1 MAETAK
7 HAIDLMPSRHFFIFG
22 NNISHSLSP
31 TIHNAGF
38 AEFGLPYHYAIY
50 QTPQIDEAIR
60 RLLRQPDFGG
70 ASVTFPHKLNI
81 RPLLDSVSKEANAL
95 GAINTVVVENVG
107 SSRNLRGDNTDWL
120 GILNCIRRSGL
131 RSNTGAIVIGA
142 GGAARAAVY
151 ALQVLGVQYVTIV
164 NRTRATAER
173 LAGDF
178 PSMNIQVCDWLIEA
192 PTVDLIIGCIPADDV
207 RVNDVPE
214 QIFST
219 GSGVV
224 IEMSY
229 RPPVSALMQVASR
242 QAGWQV
248 FGGVDILKEQ
258 AYAQF
263 KLWTGRDAPV
273 EVIERT
279 LEEKMRSKS

>member
-1 MAETAK
+1 M
-7 HAIDLMPSRHFFIFG
+7 
-22 NNISHSLSP
+22 
-31 TIHNAGF
+31 
-38 AEFGLPYHYAIY
+38 
-50 QTPQIDEAIR
+50 
-60 RLLRQPDFGG
+60 
-70 ASVTFPHKLNI
+70 
-81 RPLLDSVSKEANAL
+81 
-95 GAINTVVVENVG
+95 
-107 SSRNLRGDNTDWL
+107 
-120 GILNCIRRSGL
+120 
-131 RSNTGAIVIGA
+131 IGA

-178 PSMNIQVCDWLIEA
+178 PSMNIQVCDLLIEA

-229 RPPVSALMQVASR
+229 RPPVSALMQVASK